1 MPKPFSKTMSI
12 HPDTDQEDPAM
23 PTANAPAML
32 ADHARLTADLTAINR
47 ELSAVTEARETA
59 ERDHRAALERQR
71 QAAAQVERRLADQ
84 RLDPAKITH
93 AIATDREVIATGQEV
108 DAAATAIQAANA
120 RDKALMDRLRATEH
134 ALATL
139 RGGSLADLLLLE
151 EQFLAAQQEEI
162 RLQGELDT
170 ARNTVAPEL
179 PDLAA
184 IDREMLSVMVKA
196 QLGEVDAAAV
206 SAMEQRRAAALR
218 EHAEASGHGERSAAL
233 IASLTTRLTEARER
247 LATLQE
253 HKRVTLV
260 MYGRN
265 QLEQAAA
272 EYREAAQHAFD
283 AHGRMTAFARLVGSL
298 DVFMAREITG
308 KHSRTLRAS
317 LELVG
322 AGEGDLKDS
331 PARRERAYSGVVAGL
346 SAAGVR
352 M

>member
-1 MPKPFSKTMSI
+1 
-12 HPDTDQEDPAM
+12 M
-23 PTANAPAML
+23 PTTNAPAML

-59 ERDHRAALERQR
+59 ERDRRTALDRQH
-71 QAAAQVERRLADQ
+71 QAAAQVERQRRLAGQ
-84 RLDPAKITH
+84 RLDPAEIAR
-93 AIATDREVIATGQEV
+93 AIATDREVIAAGQEA
-108 DAAATAIQAANA
+108 DAAASAIQAADA
-120 RDKALMDRLRATEH
+120 RDKALMERLRATER

-139 RGGSLADLLLLE
+139 PGGSLADLLLLE
-151 EQFLAAQQEEI
+151 EQLSAAQQEET
-162 RLQGELDT
+162 RLQGELDA

-179 PDLAA
+179 PDLTA
-184 IDREMLSVMVKA
+184 IDREMMSVMVKA
-196 QLGEVDAAAV
+196 QLGEADAAAV
-206 SAMEQRRAAALR
+206 SAMEQRRAAALQ

-233 IASLTTRLTEARER
+233 IASLKTRLTEARER
-247 LATLQE
+247 LAALQE

-283 AHGRMTAFARLVGSL
+283 AHGRMTAFARLVGDL
-298 DVFMAREITG
+298 DAGMAREITG
-308 KHSRTLRAS
+308 KHAQTLRAS

-322 AGEGDLKDS
+322 AGDGDLKDS
-331 PARRERAYSGVVAGL
+331 PARRDRAYSGVVAEL
-346 SAAGVR
+346 SGAGVR